1 MFLVNCDMMTLFYLR
16 VNGLSGMLGCA
27 IVVGEISVVPLL
39 LQDGSPPQS
48 AYLSSCMIHNKAQN
62 WHGKG
67 KCGLSTQPI
76 RKLTIIAMQNTT
88 RAIFERHTGRNLR
101 SFDRVFLIL
110 RFAFLAKNTLL
121 QTSAVFTMDEIN
133 HIENQEFLCHAPQ
146 WLSGYRFQQYNV
158 VSNRRISVRLF
169 LLILFYLTRYKQ
181 FTFSKAPHPIA
192 RQPNFVQI
200 LLFAL
205 RIFFL
210 GQSFVSSCQC
220 TCVCVCLNNNVV
232 HVRDCDFLHPLA
244 FNSVQP

>member
-1 MFLVNCDMMTLFYLR
+1 MFLDNCDTMTLFYLR
-16 VNGLSGMLGCA
+16 IIGLSGLLGCA

-39 LQDGSPPQS
+39 LQDGFPPQS
-48 AYLSSCMIHNKAQN
+48 AYLSSCTIHNKAQN

-76 RKLTIIAMQNTT
+76 RKLTIVAMQNTT

-133 HIENQEFLCHAPQ
+133 HIEKQEFLCHAPQ

-158 VSNRRISVRLF
+158 VSNRICYLWINVLRVVVLVYTISNFQRI
-169 LLILFYLTRYKQ
+169 
-181 FTFSKAPHPIA
+181 
-192 RQPNFVQI
+192 
-200 LLFAL
+200 
-205 RIFFL
+205 
-210 GQSFVSSCQC
+210 
-220 TCVCVCLNNNVV
+220 
-232 HVRDCDFLHPLA
+232 
-244 FNSVQP
+244 